1 MDIENPRLPGQADNE
16 LVDRMADLLVRYPAL
31 ADEEREALVA
41 FLSRGPL
48 VERGTLIGRP
58 GMRERFELLKRHHRR
73 AFGMSL
79 QGLLVVLGLVAA
91 LIGACILL
99 WDFGL

>member
-1 MDIENPRLPGQADNE
+1 MDIEKHRLPGQADNE

-31 ADEEREALVA
+31 ADEERDTLVT

-58 GMRERFELLKRHHRR
+58 GMGERFELLKRHHRR
-73 AFGMSL
+73 EFGMSL

-91 LIGACILL
+91 LIGAGILL